1 MAATPTLTLLSCEV
15 SSVEPLWLDGSR
27 GPVPDLVPR
36 LEVKEAS
43 KRKRGEKNE
52 KVMESMFLL
61 SILIIAV
68 LWLYLFPPPSS

>member
-1 MAATPTLTLLSCEV
+1 MATTPTLTLLSSEV

-36 LEVKEAS
+36 LEVKAS
-43 KRKRGEKNE
+43 KRGRGEKNG

>member
-1 MAATPTLTLLSCEV
+1 MSTTLTILSSEV

-36 LEVKEAS
+36 LEVKTAS
-43 KRKRGEKNE
+43 KREENG

-68 LWLYLFPPPSS
+68 LWLYIFPPPSS

>member
-1 MAATPTLTLLSCEV
+1 MAATPTLTLLSSEV

-36 LEVKEAS
+36 LEVGAS
-43 KRKRGEKNE
+43 KRRGEENG

>member
-1 MAATPTLTLLSCEV
+1 MAPTPTLTLLSSEV

-36 LEVKEAS
+36 LEVSAS
-43 KRKRGEKNE
+43 KKRRGEKNG

>member
-1 MAATPTLTLLSCEV
+1 MVSTTLTILSSEV

-36 LEVKEAS
+36 LEVKTAS
-43 KRKRGEKNE
+43 KREENG

-68 LWLYLFPPPSS
+68 LWLYIFPPPSS